1 MAIGWLS
8 VLKMVPWGDVIENA
22 PKVADGAKKLWKT
35 VGKAPPVPEP
45 AADAAEPAQSP
56 EAQSIAALR
65 VELTATEAA
74 VADLHA
80 QMLASTELLK
90 NLAEQNA
97 QLVQRVEV
105 QRRRVLWLAGATAVL
120 GVATLALLA
129 LMLSR

>member
-35 VGKAPPVPEP
+35 VGKTPPPTEP
-45 AADAAEPAQSP
+45 DTTQAQPAQSP
-56 EAQSIAALR
+56 VAQSMVTLQTQ
-65 VELTATEAA
+65 LMATEAA

-90 NLAEQNA
+90 TLAEQNA
-97 QLVQRVEV
+97 QLIQRVEE
-105 QRRRVLWLAGATAVL
+105 QRRRVLWLAAGVLVL
-120 GVATLALLA
+120 GGVAAVQLGLAFL
-129 LMLSR
+129 R